1 MEPYYVLG
9 SVLKY
14 MIHTEEL
21 CEIQML
27 HHAYSYPEATEMAMR
42 LSNLSKVTQ
51 EIVAKIGSRA
61 HWSCHVTSLSLQLI
75 FPCGQEI
82 FPSHEREMRT
92 NSDLQQPVAERRQ
105 AFSLK
110 RCHAK

>member
-51 EIVAKIGSRA
+51 
-61 HWSCHVTSLSLQLI
+61 
-75 FPCGQEI
+75 
-82 FPSHEREMRT
+82 
-92 NSDLQQPVAERRQ
+92 
-105 AFSLK
+105 
-110 RCHAK
+110 